1 MEIGEKIAEFMIAN
15 WLALGFV
22 VIAVAAHWQIK
33 SQINGIIGR
42 MDARAEERARN
53 PNLATST
60 TISAPLFGIE
70 K

>member
-33 SQINGIIGR
+33 SQINDIISR
-42 MDARAEERARN
+42 MDKRDDKKN
-53 PNLATST
+53 H
-60 TISAPLFGIE
+60 
-70 K
+70 

>member
-33 SQINGIIGR
+33 SQINGIISR
-42 MDARAEERARN
+42 MDERERTRNINERHRAAVR
-53 PNLATST
+53 
-60 TISAPLFGIE
+60 
-70 K
+70 